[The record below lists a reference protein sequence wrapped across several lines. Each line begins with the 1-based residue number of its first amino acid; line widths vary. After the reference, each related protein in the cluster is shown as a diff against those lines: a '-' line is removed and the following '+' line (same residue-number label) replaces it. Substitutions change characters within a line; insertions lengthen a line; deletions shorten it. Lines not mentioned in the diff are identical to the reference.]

1 MSWDDNDP
9 FNRGRELRP
18 PRFGEKRGGNRD
30 FTNAVATSDKAD
42 QKKIKSRQNLLPTPV
57 ELPPHIFPFMPVGSQ
72 PVDLRKL
79 CLVEKSTVKSEF
91 MRFQAPGGART
102 VFQAYAIF
110 SDALDADLTEFVP
123 EVDGQRVF
131 PYHGD
136 PTANY
141 KMSLGLAPD
150 ISNNALIP
158 AQLILE
164 PNQIIIWYVTNLDAS
179 VDVAMGVRM
188 VGYFDSSARRVD
200 PRFGG

>member
-1 MSWDDNDP
+1 MNENP
-9 FNRGRELRP
+9 FTKRGLRP
-18 PRFGEKRGGNRD
+18 PTFNQSGDGGNRD
-30 FTNAVATSDKAD
+30 VLNATSVNNTGEQ
-42 QKKIKSRQNLLPTPV
+42 QKRKDEQKQSRTPIDLPG
-57 ELPPHIFPFMPVGSQ
+57 HIFPFMPEGVQ
-72 PVDLRKL
+72 PLDFRKL
-79 CLVEKSTVKSEF
+79 CLVTPATIKLPFLTF
-91 MRFQAPGGART
+91 TAPEGTRT

-110 SDALDADLTEFVP
+110 SDALNSDLSEFIP

-136 PTANY
+136 PTNNF

-164 PNQIIIWYVTNLDAS
+164 PRQTITFFVTNTDT
-179 VDVAMGVRM
+179 VDVAMGVRL
-188 VGYFDSSARRVD
+188 VGYFDASAKRVT